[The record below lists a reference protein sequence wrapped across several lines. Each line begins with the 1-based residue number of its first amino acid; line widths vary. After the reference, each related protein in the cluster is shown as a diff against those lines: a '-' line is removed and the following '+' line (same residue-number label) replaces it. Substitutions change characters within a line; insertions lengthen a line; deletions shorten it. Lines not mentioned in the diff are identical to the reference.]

1 MENVVESYKKGKNN
15 DFGTKMHIVLPT
27 FAFKVLRYE
36 KNDEEG
42 RKEIINRNK
51 VRFFQVKNLVML
63 KENTIF
69 AEKSKI

>member
-1 MENVVESYKKGKNN
+1 
-15 DFGTKMHIVLPT
+15 MHIVLPT